1 MTISEELTVRVTEE
15 ATLVITR
22 TFVAPAEQVWSAWTR
37 AEKVTKWWSASGGEL
52 VSWDADATQGG
63 RWRAVLRSTEGVEL
77 TQVGQFREVAAPRRL
92 VFSLGS
98 ETPAGAELLVM
109 VNLVVVGPRTEMT
122 FRKGPFVSE
131 ADLALAQAS
140 WNEAFDRLATLLE
153 PAAARGRKTRE
164 RQ

>member
-1 MTISEELTVRVTEE
+1 MTISEELAVGVTEE

-37 AEKVTKWWSASGGEL
+37 AEKARKWWSASGGEL

-77 TQVGQFREVAAPRRL
+77 SLAGQFREVAAPRRL
-92 VFSLGS
+92 VFSLGG
-98 ETPAGAELLVM
+98 ETSGGAELLVM

-122 FRKGPFVSE
+122 FRKGPFASE
-131 ADLALAQAS
+131 AVLAAAKAS
-140 WNEAFDRLATLLE
+140 WTEAFDRLAMLLE
-153 PAAARGRKTRE
+153 PATAEGRKTRE
-164 RQ
+164 RL